1 MFKKILA
8 LSYIDNLEKATKNTI
23 LNLENKFFSIFKI
36 QVENII
42 NEEDRIEKIEDRLE
56 VIFPRYNSDDFVLR
70 YEILKKDRKKENIVV
85 YLLDLVLLND
95 YIIDDMKDY
104 GFVSLI
110 PSFFVCREKKGT
122 NHYFNFD
129 ISETMLVITEYMDN
143 NILDISTFKL
153 SKSSFVNDEE
163 VDIEDKYSIANSY
176 LVNIEDDIE
185 LIFTGNKINFDE
197 LDLTNKNYSYFE
209 VESLDFTKYP
219 NFLPDDI
226 KNKYSLYYV
235 NTKYLYI
242 LLIISIITVLSTI
255 ILYHNIH
262 KSEKKLEQLEVES
275 SSLEDEIN
283 EARNEMEEI
292 EKQHKDLLEYIEKE
306 EYKDFKISSL
316 LEELSYL
323 CPNGVKISSIE
334 YDENKIFNIEGS
346 TGKINN
352 VVKFLENITNSK
364 NFKLYNYDYIL
375 RKENEI
381 EFKLEI
387 KYF

>member
-153 SKSSFVNDEE
+153 LKSSFVNDEE

>member
-1 MFKKILA
+1 MFKKILP
-8 LSYIDNLEKATKNTI
+8 LSHIEDIEKKVKNTV

-42 NEEDRIEKIEDRLE
+42 NEEDRKEKIEDRLD

-85 YLLDLVLLND
+85 YLLDLALLND

-104 GFVSLI
+104 GFVSII
-110 PSFFVCREKKGT
+110 PSFFVCREKKNI

-129 ISETMLVITEYMDN
+129 ISETMLVVTEYMNN

-153 SKSSFVNDEE
+153 SKSSFDNEEE

-185 LIFTGNKINFDE
+185 IIFTGDKINFDE
-197 LDLTNKNYSYFE
+197 LDLT
-209 VESLDFTKYP
+209 KYL

-235 NTKYLYI
+235 NTKYLYT

-262 KSEKKLEQLEVES
+262 KSEEKLEQLEVES

-292 EKQHKDLLEYIEKE
+292 EKQHKDLLEFIEKE

-323 CPNGVKISSIE
+323 CPSGVKISSIE

-346 TGKINN
+346 TGKIDN